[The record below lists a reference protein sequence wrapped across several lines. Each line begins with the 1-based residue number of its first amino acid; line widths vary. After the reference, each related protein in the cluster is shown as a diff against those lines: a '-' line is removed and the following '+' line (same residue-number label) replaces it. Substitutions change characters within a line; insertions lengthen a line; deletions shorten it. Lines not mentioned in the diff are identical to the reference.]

1 MHPTGSHNTHLTAQ
15 IDDASGAVLLRI
27 ELDSDDPDQV
37 YFKQIHPDLAA
48 KGDRRYSLDAFASD
62 KLLPDSKADH
72 HALIQFYDGA
82 PSYDVV
88 RERILAIADRTQ
100 SQARDKSP

>member
-1 MHPTGSHNTHLTAQ
+1 MGPHNTHLTAQ
-15 IDDASGAVLLRI
+15 IDDASGAMVLRI

-37 YFKQIHPDLAA
+37 YFKQIHPELAA
-48 KGDRRYSLDAFASD
+48 RGERRYSLDAFASD

-72 HALIQFYDGA
+72 HELIQFFDGA

-88 RERILAIADRTQ
+88 WERILAMANAAQ
-100 SQARDKSP
+100 NPVRDKSP